1 VGIGSSDNWVEDLD
15 WIEGDEDIDEVLSG
29 VAVDDDGKVS
39 VERLPDGGSSWFEGS
54 VEAP

>member
-29 VAVDDDGKVS
+29 VAVDDDGKVRS
-39 VERLPDGGSSWFEGS
+39 SGFLTAALRGSKGR
-54 VEAP
+54 

>member
-1 VGIGSSDNWVEDLD
+1 MGIGSSDNWVEDLD